1 MRLPITALLL
11 SAAIFPLAGSADA
24 ASLTSGKKLEI
35 RVDEAKVEE
44 EKKAL
49 WGKFG
54 GWCAIAEWHPAV
66 KKCEETP
73 WHRGDSRRGGKRAG
87 PASSEEP
94 GP

>member
-66 KKCEETP
+66 
-73 WHRGDSRRGGKRAG
+73 
-87 PASSEEP
+87 
-94 GP
+94 